1 MTFLK
6 IDRELI
12 NSRLS
17 ARAILCYAL
26 LSDRLSLSKANG
38 WQDNNGYYI
47 IYSYSNL
54 AEALGIKRCRTIRIV
69 NELRDAGLIQTVRTA
84 NNCNKIY
91 VLPVPEG
98 FGSSAPADT
107 ADKIDIEKLIDSCAA
122 LENVYLDTQ
131 KRQEVLE
138 RVLPRIKTAKNKV
151 GYIRSVLRNWKPE
164 PESGSSGAS
173 YDIELYDRSN
183 SIVEWNETN
192 ETQ

>member
-1 MTFLK
+1 MSYIK
-6 IDRELI
+6 VDRNLI
-12 NSRLS
+12 GSGLNPNS
-17 ARAILCYAL
+17 ILCYAL
-26 LSDRLSLSKANG
+26 IADRVSLSQSNG
-38 WQDNNGYYI
+38 WRDDQGYYV
-47 IYSYSNL
+47 IYSTAKIANC
-54 AEALGIKRCRTIRIV
+54 LGLKRREIFYILK
-69 NELRDAGLIQTVRTA
+69 ELKDAGLIRTVRTA

-98 FGSSAPADT
+98 FGYSAPADT

-122 LENVYLDTQ
+122 LENVNLDTQ

-138 RVLPRIKTAKNKV
+138 RVLPRINTAKNKV

-183 SIVEWNETN
+183 SIVEWNET
-192 ETQ
+192 Q